1 MKKKEQVRKGAK
13 KKGSLSTIILI
24 VILLVGLSV
33 MLYPTVSDYW
43 NSFHQTRA
51 IANYDAIVAEL
62 DETDYETLFAE
73 AEQYNERLRELGAP
87 FSQCGNLSSTY
98 NNVLNVAG
106 NGIIG
111 YISIS
116 KIGVELP
123 IYHGTSDS
131 VLNVAAGHLEG
142 SSLPIGGESRHSVI
156 SAHRGLPSAKLFT
169 DLDRM
174 EVGDTFTITVLNQIL
189 TYEVDQILI
198 VEPTQMEALNVTQG
212 KDYCTLLTC
221 TPYGINSHRMFV
233 RGKRIENVQGAI
245 VIHKEATKIPPY
257 IAAPAIA
264 IPILFLL
271 LLFSLLTYRKKPAP
285 VSTKDVMELS
295 KTLPE
300 LEPKA
305 EENAETANKEADS
318 GKPEGKTEADQ
329 PESEA
334 RPNESAEVD
343 AEQLESETG
352 PKTDQS
358 GGTVPGENAE
368 AAVRQPESKAE
379 PEKQTADQPENRAN
393 PENKAEEH
401 KKEE

>member
-1 MKKKEQVRKGAK
+1 MKKKEQDRKRAE

-51 IANYDAIVAEL
+51 IANYDAVVAEL
-62 DETDYETLFAE
+62 DETDYEMLFEE
-73 AEQYNERLRELGAP
+73 AEHYNEWLRELGAP
-87 FSQCGNLSSTY
+87 FSECGSLSSTY
-98 NNVLNVAG
+98 NNVLNVAE

-142 SSLPIGGESRHSVI
+142 SSLPIGGESRHCVI

-169 DLDRM
+169 DLDRL
-174 EVGDTFTITVLNQIL
+174 EVGDTFTITVLNRIL
-189 TYEVDQILI
+189 TYEIDQILI
-198 VEPTQMEALNVTQG
+198 VEPTQMEALNVVRG

-221 TPYGINSHRMFV
+221 TPYGINSHRLLV

-245 VIHKEATKIPPY
+245 VIHKEATKISPY

-264 IPILFLL
+264 IPILFVLL
-271 LLFSLLTYRKKPAP
+271 LLTLLTYRKKPVP
-285 VSTKDVMELS
+285 VSTRDVMELS
-295 KTLPE
+295 RMLPDTVAEMEKTGE
-300 LEPKA
+300 TQ
-305 EENAETANKEADS
+305 ENQTE
-318 GKPEGKTEADQ
+318 PEGEA
-329 PESEA
+329 
-334 RPNESAEVD
+334 
-343 AEQLESETG
+343 AEQPGSMDESKG
-352 PKTDQS
+352 
-358 GGTVPGENAE
+358 E
-368 AAVRQPESKAE
+368 AAGQSESIAE
-379 PEKQTADQPENRAN
+379 LTQEAMEQAEN
-393 PENKAEEH
+393 EMGAE
-401 KKEE
+401 